1 MKSNLLTPRERKV
14 LALISSGKTASEV
27 ATTLNIAEETVEA
40 DVRSAARKLGAASSA
55 HNQAMPATNMKT
67 PGKRKGKSRPANKKI
82 T

>member
-1 MKSNLLTPRERKV
+1 MNGKLLTSREREV

-27 ATTLNIAEETVEA
+27 AETLDIAEETVEA

-67 PGKRKGKSRPANKKI
+67 LGKRKGKSRPSDKKI

>member
-1 MKSNLLTPRERKV
+1 MNGKLLTPREREV
-14 LALISSGKTASEV
+14 LALISRGKTASEV

-67 PGKRKGKSRPANKKI
+67 PGKRKGKSRPRGERG
-82 T
+82 